1 MSVPQHL
8 LDVTDV
14 THPCDCMPLDPP
26 ARRPLGRAAGDMAI
40 EMRRLAHEVDTAVS
54 VGDVLR
60 VMSATAAVNALMSAL
75 VERMNQ
81 LLTQDG
87 FYGDAD
93 DAKHAGGYL

>member
-1 MSVPQHL
+1 MTTHEHAVGA
-8 LDVTDV
+8 TDWMP
-14 THPCDCMPLDPP
+14 PCDCMALDPP
-26 ARRPLGRAAGDMAI
+26 VRPHLGRAAGDMAI
-40 EMRRLAHEVDTAVS
+40 ELRRLAHEVDTAVS

-81 LLTQDG
+81 LLTQNG

-93 DAKHAGGYL
+93 EAEHPGGYL

>member
-1 MSVPQHL
+1 MTSIQHSFETSSPL
-8 LDVTDV
+8 P
-14 THPCDCMPLDPP
+14 PCDCMALYPP
-26 ARRPLGRAAGDMAI
+26 VRPHLGRAAGDMAI

-81 LLTQDG
+81 LLTQNG

-93 DAKHAGGYL
+93 EAEHPGGYL

>member
-1 MSVPQHL
+1 MSLPQHL

-14 THPCDCMPLDPP
+14 TQPCDCMAFDPA
-26 ARRPLGRAAGDMAI
+26 ARPHLGRAAGNMAA
-40 EMRRLAHEVDTAVS
+40 EMGRLAREVDTAVS
-54 VGDVLR
+54 LGDVLR
-60 VMSATAAVNALMSAL
+60 VMSATAAVNALMNAL

-93 DAKHAGGYL
+93 DAEHPGGYL

>member
-1 MSVPQHL
+1 MSLPQHL

-14 THPCDCMPLDPP
+14 TQPCDCMAFDPA
-26 ARRPLGRAAGDMAI
+26 ARPHLGRAASDMAT
-40 EMRRLAHEVDTAVS
+40 EMGRLAREVDTAVS
-54 VGDVLR
+54 LGDVLR

>member
-1 MSVPQHL
+1 MTSIQHSFETSSPL
-8 LDVTDV
+8 P
-14 THPCDCMPLDPP
+14 PCDCMALDSPV
-26 ARRPLGRAAGDMAI
+26 RPHLGRAAGDMAI

-93 DAKHAGGYL
+93 DAEHAGGYL